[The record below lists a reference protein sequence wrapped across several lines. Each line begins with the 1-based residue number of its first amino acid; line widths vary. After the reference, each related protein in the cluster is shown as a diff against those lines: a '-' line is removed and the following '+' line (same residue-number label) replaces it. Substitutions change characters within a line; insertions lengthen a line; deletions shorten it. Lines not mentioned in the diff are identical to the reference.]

1 MDEYKIDI
9 IIPVYNNQDVVE
21 RCLKSLIAQTF
32 SSWRALIVDDASTD
46 GSAAIVKKYAA
57 KDSRFIYLRNEKNL
71 GVARTRNRAL
81 SMLRSEYAAFLD
93 ADDVWEKEMLA
104 ALYGCVEKY
113 DADVVQCRFVY
124 DLPGGKRI
132 LPKGAF
138 RENVLLEG
146 KPLRR
151 VYRRMMTG
159 INMNHVC
166 MKLIRSS
173 LISGLRFDTE
183 LKTAED
189 LDFCIRLFHNVKR
202 YYFTTAILYHY
213 YRGHTSLTG
222 GGLSFSQKFSANRR
236 VSRTLAKALPVWGID
251 NLFYRTL
258 SYLRPYVIIVSKAF
272 RTIREKIVAGAEKGK
287 GVGENETA

>member
-104 ALYGCVEKY
+104 ALYGCVEKIRRRRSP
-113 DADVVQCRFVY
+113 VPV
-124 DLPGGKRI
+124 RI
-132 LPKGAF
+132 RSARRKTDTA
-138 RENVLLEG
+138 E
-146 KPLRR
+146 RR
-151 VYRRMMTG
+151 VQR
-159 INMNHVC
+159 
-166 MKLIRSS
+166 KRSFR
-173 LISGLRFDTE
+173 G
-183 LKTAED
+183 KTAQAGIPAYDDRNKYES
-189 LDFCIRLFHNVKR
+189 RLYEADPLLSHKR
-202 YYFTTAILYHY
+202 T
-213 YRGHTSLTG
+213 
-222 GGLSFSQKFSANRR
+222 
-236 VSRTLAKALPVWGID
+236 
-251 NLFYRTL
+251 
-258 SYLRPYVIIVSKAF
+258 
-272 RTIREKIVAGAEKGK
+272 
-287 GVGENETA
+287 